1 MARVNLRRADGST
14 LSRDV
19 SIAIF
24 IISILVASTL
34 LTLPSAITGAPA
46 AGGAAGGGRGG
57 GGGGGSPTASSAWDE
72 RNLGRGGEASAAR
85 TPSVLSSSSV
95 LRGMMPSDDGDDDG
109 EDDDPGCCAVMC
121 TTPAHACCLS
131 CRDESSPRE
140 RDLLMAMME
149 GLTHHIMDKHSPDT
163 TASTWAASGKWLAN
177 RAWEGNSHVGNRP
190 AQATYYYDWARAVFA
205 GVDGGGRVGAPG
217 HVCEIGMNGGHSA
230 LIFLAATTGYG
241 GAEGGGDGGAKLTMF
256 DLSQFDYSATA
267 KRYIETLYPGRF
279 ASHDG
284 DSHVVLPGWTS
295 GLDGNGNDRGSDGR
309 CDVFS
314 IDGDHSHGGAL
325 TDIRNAVAAT
335 KRGGKVILDDMNPG
349 GETRRAFDDAVDE
362 KILGDPKCVEDVSIR
377 VGYDDR
383 SSVSNARTLVVSWCS
398 ATVL

>member
-1 MARVNLRRADGST
+1 MARVNPRRADGST

-46 AGGAAGGGRGG
+46 AGVAAGGKGG
-57 GGGGGSPTASSAWDE
+57 GGGGGSLTASSAWDE
-72 RNLGRGGEASAAR
+72 RNLGKGGDASAAR
-85 TPSVLSSSSV
+85 TPAMSSSSV
-95 LRGMMPSDDGDDDG
+95 LRGMASDDDDDDDDG

-121 TTPAHACCLS
+121 TTPANACCLS

-149 GLTHHIMDKHSPDT
+149 GLTHHIMDKHSPDP
-163 TASTWAASGKWLAN
+163 TASTWAAGDKWLTN

-190 AQATYYYDWARAVFA
+190 AQATYYYDWARSVFA
-205 GVDGGGRVGAPG
+205 GVGGGGGAPG

-230 LIFLAATTGYG
+230 LIFLAATSRYG
-241 GAEGGGDGGAKLTMF
+241 EVDGGGAKLTMF
-256 DLSQFDYSATA
+256 DLSQFDYSVTA
-267 KRYIETLYPGRF
+267 MRYIETLYPGRF
-279 ASHDG
+279 ASHVG
-284 DSHVVLPGWTS
+284 DSHVVLPEWTS
-295 GLDGNGNDRGSDGR
+295 GLDGNGNGRSSDGR

-325 TDIRNAVAAT
+325 TDIRNAAAAT

-349 GETRRAFDDAVDE
+349 GKTRRAFDDAVDE
-362 KILGDPKCVEDVSIR
+362 KIIGDPKCVEDVLIR

-383 SSVSNARTLVVSWCS
+383 SSVANARSLMASWCS